1 MNICFAMILTNHM
14 KCSCGAW
21 QYRVGAWAWQFTV
34 DMSWSLSLTIWST
47 SRDFIFSPGC
57 AHFYPV
63 LEKLNVAMKSL
74 NYASAGSADT
84 GSRGRDIYNSI
95 WWDRSE
101 PRGEYVGIILIK
113 LWSFNTQLRF
123 ERHTCVH
130 KLFLNMW
137 GEQNHNRIVSFLLPN
152 QTSCL
157 VKISSP
163 HTFFCMYSL
172 EPLISE
178 LLIEYDYVLKLSDFL
193 FS

>member
-1 MNICFAMILTNHM
+1 MVCRCGHELELESYPFQWTFVLPWFWPTIWSAAVELDNIELEPGLDNLQWT
-14 KCSCGAW
+14 W
-21 QYRVGAWAWQFTV
+21 VGAWAWQYGAPV
-34 DMSWSLSLTIWST
+34 EILSFPPGALI
-47 SRDFIFSPGC
+47 FI
-57 AHFYPV
+57 PV

-137 GEQNHNRIVSFLLPN
+137 GEQNHDRIVSFLLPN

-157 VKISSP
+157 VKITLYP
-163 HTFFCMYSL
+163 T
-172 EPLISE
+172 
-178 LLIEYDYVLKLSDFL
+178 L
-193 FS
+193 FSACTH